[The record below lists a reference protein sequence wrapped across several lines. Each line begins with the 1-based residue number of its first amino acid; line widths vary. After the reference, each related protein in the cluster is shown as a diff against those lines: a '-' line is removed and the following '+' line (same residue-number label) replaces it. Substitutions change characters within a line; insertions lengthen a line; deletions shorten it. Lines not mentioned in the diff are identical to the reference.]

1 MKKRIL
7 LLTLIVCA
15 FLMIGSVSV
24 FAAEEPAASVAIA
37 EPMLAVPSDDG
48 FFWDVEPRE
57 WYYNYIGFVG
67 RHGIF
72 NGYGDGEFR
81 PKQNMTRAEV
91 VRVLFTLDG
100 SPSVTVTDRFSDVAQ
115 DAWYADEVEWA
126 VSNGI
131 VTGYPEGT
139 FCPDN
144 FVSRQ
149 DFVTMLYRFAN
160 YKEYDTTGRAEL
172 NFPDVD
178 DTNEY
183 AIEAFAWAIDSGIIS
198 GTVEYDGIYLR
209 PAASTTRAQVA
220 KMLSVVAVEY
230 ENLGATTNVT
240 ILTSENDLTVGC
252 SRLLQYAVAPYETAF
267 DEMTWTSSNE
277 DVVTVSRGIIT
288 GVSAGTAV
296 VTATTFDGNFATCN
310 VTVTE
315 EPVDPYGDVADFVE
329 LNYNAG
335 QWNENPSIT
344 FSGTED
350 GVTYEYSICMDAA
363 TGSIYFE
370 TNLYDPESDIEFEIS
385 FLTMGNSEDV
395 IGFIELTDYFENV
408 IWIGESYFEAS
419 EITGSSQLDVDY
431 FHCTD
436 SLGAIPEMQD
446 YLGETL
452 TMELHSWLVDLDDIF
467 ADWGLKTT
475 IKDFGFVNY

>member
-230 ENLGATTNVT
+230 E
-240 ILTSENDLTVGC
+240 I
-252 SRLLQYAVAPYETAF
+252 
-267 DEMTWTSSNE
+267 
-277 DVVTVSRGIIT
+277 
-288 GVSAGTAV
+288 SAR
-296 VTATTFDGNFATCN
+296 
-310 VTVTE
+310 
-315 EPVDPYGDVADFVE
+315 
-329 LNYNAG
+329 
-335 QWNENPSIT
+335 QQ
-344 FSGTED
+344 
-350 GVTYEYSICMDAA
+350 M
-363 TGSIYFE
+363 
-370 TNLYDPESDIEFEIS
+370 
-385 FLTMGNSEDV
+385 
-395 IGFIELTDYFENV
+395 
-408 IWIGESYFEAS
+408 
-419 EITGSSQLDVDY
+419 
-431 FHCTD
+431 
-436 SLGAIPEMQD
+436 
-446 YLGETL
+446 
-452 TMELHSWLVDLDDIF
+452 
-467 ADWGLKTT
+467 
-475 IKDFGFVNY
+475 